1 MCHSSL
7 SDTFGT
13 SPAMNK
19 IWLLFGGENRN
30 GQLQANTS
38 YFFSVI
44 FCFWWPYRFWGII
57 RKNKLLLI
65 LGTFKSI
72 QGPAP

>member
-13 SPAMNK
+13 SLAMNNGYYLVVK
-19 IWLLFGGENRN
+19 IGMDNCRLIP
-30 GQLQANTS
+30 A
-38 YFFSVI
+38 I

-72 QGPAP
+72 QGTVP

>member
-13 SPAMNK
+13 SLAMNNGYYLVMK
-19 IWLLFGGENRN
+19 IGMDNWLIPVIFSR
-30 GQLQANTS
+30 
-38 YFFSVI
+38 SVI
-44 FCFWWPYRFWGII
+44 FCFWWPYRFRGII

-65 LGTFKSI
+65 LETFK
-72 QGPAP
+72 